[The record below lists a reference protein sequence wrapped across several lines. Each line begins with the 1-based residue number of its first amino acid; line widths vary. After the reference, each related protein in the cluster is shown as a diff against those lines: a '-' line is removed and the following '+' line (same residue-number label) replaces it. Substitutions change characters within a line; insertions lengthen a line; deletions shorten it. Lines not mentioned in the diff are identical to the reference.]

1 MRVLFLQW
9 LSPVDPLKQD
19 CGESTEKMLEALLAV
34 TVRQKTPQ
42 YFYIDRWNPWICDFY
57 LGFHAL
63 LCFGW
68 VNTFCQKHCS
78 NSTYIAPGV
87 RPCFRVCVC
96 VEAWFR
102 LWRQTESAELWPL
115 EPSLIT
121 ALVQVGRHVPW
132 SRRSLP
138 LIVPRDVRHWF
149 MALPSWLCEGNDK
162 TAASIGSWETLKV
175 ICAERDKVP
184 SIVTGEGSSYTM

>member
-42 YFYIDRWNPWICDFY
+42 YFYIDRWNPRICDFY

-121 ALVQVGRHVPW
+121 AFVQVGRPCPVEP
-132 SRRSLP
+132 SLP
-138 LIVPRDVRHWF
+138 APDCAARCSSLIHGVAELIMWRERQNRGLNWILRD
-149 MALPSWLCEGNDK
+149 PKGDLC
-162 TAASIGSWETLKV
+162 WE
-175 ICAERDKVP
+175 R
-184 SIVTGEGSSYTM
+184 